1 MPLLSYN
8 NLRQVS
14 AHPSLS
20 IPHDAQFQLPDK
32 VLQFGTGALLR
43 GLPNYFIEK
52 ANQKGIFNG
61 RIVVVKSTEN
71 GDVSSLQE
79 QDNLYTLSIRG
90 IKNGQNIN
98 ENIICSAISKII
110 HANAQWSDVLN
121 SAANPSIQII
131 ISNTTEAGLQY
142 IEETLTHEPSVSF
155 PGKLTQCLYHRYV
168 KLGHAPESKI
178 VVLPTELLTDNGFIL
193 KKIIEKLILFN
204 DYPKSFGEW
213 LNEKVIFSNTLVDRI
228 VPGKLSEE
236 HQQMLLEKYGYTDSN
251 AIMCEPYALWAIEGG
266 QEVRDLLSFSSV
278 NEEIKIVPDI
288 SQFKEL
294 KLRILNGSHTL
305 LCAKAIAEG
314 FETVYLAMSDPIFR
328 KYAEELI
335 FDEIIPSLPAE
346 IKKEDKLSF
355 AKDVIDRFSNPN
367 IEHKW
372 TSIAVQYPMKLTIR
386 VLPLL
391 KSYLQTTGI
400 SPTKMVEC
408 IREVLH
414 FLLNNEDTPM
424 DNISKTAITKI
435 NLSSSSTEE
444 KVKLLLK
451 EESIWG
457 EGFYILWLDAE
468 AVSSKKEHQF

>member
-1 MPLLSYN
+1 MPLLSLKN
-8 NLRQVS
+8 VRQVS
-14 AHPSLS
+14 VHPSLS
-20 IPHDAQFQLPDK
+20 IPRDAQFQLPDK
-32 VLQFGTGALLR
+32 VLQFGTGVLLR
-43 GLPNYFIEK
+43 GLPDYFIEK
-52 ANQKGIFNG
+52 ANQQGVFNG
-61 RIVVVKSTEN
+61 RIVVVKSTDS
-71 GDVSSLQE
+71 GDVSSFQE

-90 IKNGQNIN
+90 IKNGQNID
-98 ENIICSAISKII
+98 EDIICSAISKIL
-110 HANAQWSDVLN
+110 HANSEWSDVLN
-121 SAANPSIQII
+121 YAANPSIQII

-142 IEETLTHEPSVSF
+142 VEEKLTHEPSISF

-168 KLGHAPESKI
+168 KLGYAPESKI
-178 VVLPTELLTDNGFIL
+178 VVLPTELLTNNGIIL
-193 KKIIEKLILFN
+193 KNIIEKLIHFN
-204 DYPKSFGEW
+204 DYPKSFGDW
-213 LNEKVIFSNTLVDRI
+213 INEKVIFSNTLVDRI
-228 VPGKLSEE
+228 VPGKLSNEA
-236 HQQMLLEKYGYTDSN
+236 QQILFEKYGYTDSN

-266 QEVRDLLSFSSV
+266 QEVHDLLTFSTA
-278 NEEIKIVPDI
+278 NDEIKIVPDI

-335 FDEIIPSLPAE
+335 FEEILPSLPKD
-346 IKKEDKLSF
+346 IKNEDKLSF

-391 KSYLQTTGI
+391 KSYIHTTGI
-400 SPTKMVEC
+400 SPTKMTEC
-408 IREVLH
+408 IKEALY
-414 FLLNNEDTPM
+414 FLLNNEGTQM
-424 DNISKTAITKI
+424 DDISKAAIHKI
-435 NLSSSSTEE
+435 NLSSSSTKE

-457 EGFYILWLDAE
+457 EDFTQWI
-468 AVSSKKEHQF
+468 KF

>member
-1 MPLLSYN
+1 MPLLS
-8 NLRQVS
+8 LSHIKQVS

-32 VLQFGTGALLR
+32 VLQFGTGVLLR
-43 GLPNYFIEK
+43 GLPDYFIEK

-61 RIVVVKSTEN
+61 RIVVVKSTVN
-71 GDVSSLQE
+71 GDVSSFQE

-90 IKNGQNIN
+90 IKNGQNVN
-98 ENIICSAISKII
+98 ENIICSAISKIL
-110 HANAQWSDVLN
+110 HANTQWSDVLN
-121 SAANPSIQII
+121 SAADPSIQII

-142 IEETLTHEPSVSF
+142 IEETLTHVPSLSF
-155 PGKLTQCLYHRYV
+155 PGKLTQCLYHRFI

-178 VVLPTELLTDNGFIL
+178 VVLPTELLTDNGFLL
-193 KKIIEKLILFN
+193 KQIIEKLIHFN

-213 LNEKVIFSNTLVDRI
+213 VNQKVIFCNTLVDRI
-228 VPGKLSEE
+228 VPGKLSNE
-236 HQQMLLEKYGYTDSN
+236 HQQILLEKYGYTDSN

-266 QEVRDLLSFSSV
+266 QEVRDLLSFSTV

-314 FETVYLAMSDPIFR
+314 FETVFLAMSNPIFR

-335 FDEIIPSLPAE
+335 FEEIIPSLPAE

-391 KSYLQTTGI
+391 KLYAQNTGV

-408 IREVLH
+408 IKEVLH
-414 FLLNNEDTPM
+414 FLLSNENTPM
-424 DNISKTAITKI
+424 DDISKAAINKI

-444 KVKLLLK
+444 KVKNLLMEK
-451 EESIWG
+451 TMWG
-457 EGFYILWLDAE
+457 EDFTQWI
-468 AVSSKKEHQF
+468 KF

>member
-1 MPLLSYN
+1 MPLLS
-8 NLRQVS
+8 LSHIKQVS

-32 VLQFGTGALLR
+32 VLQFGTGVLLR
-43 GLPNYFIEK
+43 GLPDYFIEK

-61 RIVVVKSTEN
+61 RIVVVKSTVN
-71 GDVSSLQE
+71 GDVSSFQE

-90 IKNGQNIN
+90 IKNGQNVN
-98 ENIICSAISKII
+98 ENIICSAISKIL
-110 HANAQWSDVLN
+110 HANTQWSDVLN
-121 SAANPSIQII
+121 SAADPSIQII

-142 IEETLTHEPSVSF
+142 VEEKLTHVPSLSF
-155 PGKLTQCLYHRYV
+155 PGKLTQCLYHRFI

-178 VVLPTELLTDNGFIL
+178 VVLPTELLTDNGFLL
-193 KKIIEKLILFN
+193 KQIIEKLIHFN

-213 LNEKVIFSNTLVDRI
+213 VNQKVIFCNTLVDRI
-228 VPGKLSEE
+228 VPGKLSNE
-236 HQQMLLEKYGYTDSN
+236 HQQILLEKYGYTDSN

-266 QEVRDLLSFSSV
+266 QEVRDLLSFSTV

-314 FETVYLAMSDPIFR
+314 FETVFLAMSNPIFR

-335 FDEIIPSLPAE
+335 FEEIIPSLPAE

-391 KSYLQTTGI
+391 KLYAQNTGV

-408 IREVLH
+408 IKEVLH
-414 FLLNNEDTPM
+414 FLLSNENTPM
-424 DNISKTAITKI
+424 DDISKAAINKI

-444 KVKLLLK
+444 KVKNLLK
-451 EESIWG
+451 EKTMWG
-457 EGFYILWLDAE
+457 EDLTQWIKF
-468 AVSSKKEHQF
+468 

>member
-1 MPLLSYN
+1 MPLLS
-8 NLRQVS
+8 LSHIKQIL

-32 VLQFGTGALLR
+32 VLQFGTGVLLR
-43 GLPNYFIEK
+43 GLPDFFIEK

-61 RIVVVKSTEN
+61 RIVVVKSTGN
-71 GDVSSLQE
+71 GDVSSFQE

-98 ENIICSAISKII
+98 ENIICSAISKIL
-110 HANAQWSDVLN
+110 HANTQWSEVLH
-121 SAANPSIQII
+121 SAANPRIQII

-142 IEETLTHEPSVSF
+142 VDEKLTHEPSISF
-155 PGKLTQCLYHRYV
+155 PGKLTQCLYHRYI

-193 KKIIEKLILFN
+193 KSIIEKLILFN

-213 LNEKVIFSNTLVDRI
+213 VNQKVIFCNTLVDRI
-228 VPGKLSEE
+228 VPGRLSNED
-236 HQQMLLEKYGYTDSN
+236 QQVLLEKYGYTDSN

-266 QEVRDLLSFSSV
+266 QEVHDLLTFSTV

-305 LCAKAIAEG
+305 LCAKAIAEA
-314 FETVYLAMSDPIFR
+314 FETVFLAMSDPIFR

-335 FDEIIPSLPAE
+335 FEEIIPSLPAE
-346 IKKEDKLSF
+346 IKNEDKLSF

-391 KSYLQTTGI
+391 KSYIQTTGV
-400 SPTKMVEC
+400 SPTKMVAC
-408 IREVLH
+408 IKEVLH
-414 FLLNNEDTPM
+414 FLLSNENTSM
-424 DNISKTAITKI
+424 DDISKDAINKI

-444 KVKLLLK
+444 KVKNLLK
-451 EESIWG
+451 DKTIWG
-457 EGFYILWLDAE
+457 EDFTQWI
-468 AVSSKKEHQF
+468 KF

>member
-1 MPLLSYN
+1 MPLLS
-8 NLRQVS
+8 LSHIKQVS

-32 VLQFGTGALLR
+32 VLQFGTGVLLR
-43 GLPNYFIEK
+43 GLPDYFIEK

-61 RIVVVKSTEN
+61 RIVVVKSTGN
-71 GDVSSLQE
+71 GDVSSFQE

-90 IKNGQNIN
+90 IKNGQNVN
-98 ENIICSAISKII
+98 ENIICSAISKIL
-110 HANAQWSDVLN
+110 HANTQWSDVLN
-121 SAANPSIQII
+121 SAADPSIQII

-142 IEETLTHEPSVSF
+142 VEEKLTHVPSLSF
-155 PGKLTQCLYHRYV
+155 PGKLTQCLYHRFF

-178 VVLPTELLTDNGFIL
+178 VVLPTELLTDNGFLL
-193 KKIIEKLILFN
+193 KHIIEKLIHFN

-213 LNEKVIFSNTLVDRI
+213 VNQKVIFCNTLVDRI
-228 VPGKLSEE
+228 VPGKLSNE
-236 HQQMLLEKYGYTDSN
+236 HQQILLEKYGYTDSN

-314 FETVYLAMSDPIFR
+314 FETVFLAMSNPIFR

-335 FDEIIPSLPAE
+335 FEEIIPSLPAE

-391 KSYLQTTGI
+391 KLYAQNTGV

-408 IREVLH
+408 IKEVLH
-414 FLLNNEDTPM
+414 FLLSNENTPM
-424 DNISKTAITKI
+424 DDISKAAINKI

-444 KVKLLLK
+444 KVKNLLK
-451 EESIWG
+451 EKTMWG
-457 EGFYILWLDAE
+457 EDLTQWIKF
-468 AVSSKKEHQF
+468 

>member
-1 MPLLSYN
+1 MPILS
-8 NLRQVS
+8 LSHIKQVS
-14 AHPSLS
+14 ADPSLS

-32 VLQFGTGALLR
+32 VLQFGTGVLLR
-43 GLPNYFIEK
+43 GLPDYFIEK

-61 RIVVVKSTEN
+61 RIVVVKSTGN
-71 GDVSSLQE
+71 GDVSSFQE

-98 ENIICSAISKII
+98 ENIICSAISKILQ
-110 HANAQWSDVLN
+110 ANTQWSDILN
-121 SAANPSIQII
+121 YAANPSIQII

-142 IEETLTHEPSVSF
+142 VEEKLTHEPSLSF
-155 PGKLTQCLYHRYV
+155 PGKLTQFLYHRYI

-193 KKIIEKLILFN
+193 KSIIEKLIHFN
-204 DYPKSFGEW
+204 NYPISFGEW
-213 LNEKVIFSNTLVDRI
+213 INQKVIFCNTLVDRI
-228 VPGKLSEE
+228 VPGKLSNE
-236 HQQMLLEKYGYTDSN
+236 HQQILLEKYGYTDSN

-266 QEVRDLLSFSSV
+266 QEVNELLTFSTV

-294 KLRILNGSHTL
+294 KLRILNGSHTF

-314 FETVYLAMSDPIFR
+314 FETVFLAMNNLMFR

-335 FDEIIPSLPAE
+335 FEEIIPSLPAE
-346 IKKEDKLSF
+346 IKNEDKVSF

-367 IEHKW
+367 IAHKW
-372 TSIAVQYPMKLTIR
+372 TSIAVQYPMKLNIR

-391 KSYLQTTGI
+391 KSYIQTTGI
-400 SPTKMVEC
+400 SPKKMVEC
-408 IREVLH
+408 IKEVLH

-424 DNISKTAITKI
+424 DDISKAAINKI
-435 NLSSSSTEE
+435 NLSSFSMEE
-444 KVKLLLK
+444 KVKLLVK
-451 EESIWG
+451 EEMIWG
-457 EGFYILWLDAE
+457 EDLTQWIKF
-468 AVSSKKEHQF
+468 

>member
-1 MPLLSYN
+1 MPLLS
-8 NLRQVS
+8 LSHIKQVS

-32 VLQFGTGALLR
+32 VLQFGTGVLLR
-43 GLPNYFIEK
+43 GLPDYFIEK

-61 RIVVVKSTEN
+61 RIVVVKSTVN
-71 GDVSSLQE
+71 GDVSSFQE

-90 IKNGQNIN
+90 IKNGQNVN
-98 ENIICSAISKII
+98 ENIICSAISKIL
-110 HANAQWSDVLN
+110 HANTQWSDVLN
-121 SAANPSIQII
+121 SAADPSIQII

-142 IEETLTHEPSVSF
+142 VEEKLTHVPSLSF
-155 PGKLTQCLYHRYV
+155 PGKLTQCLYHRFI

-178 VVLPTELLTDNGFIL
+178 VVLPTELLTDNGFLL
-193 KKIIEKLILFN
+193 KQIIEKLIHFN

-213 LNEKVIFSNTLVDRI
+213 VNQKVIFCNTLVDRI
-228 VPGKLSEE
+228 VPGKLSNE
-236 HQQMLLEKYGYTDSN
+236 HQQILLEKYGYTDSN

-266 QEVRDLLSFSSV
+266 QEVHDLLTFSTV

-305 LCAKAIAEG
+305 LCAKAITEG
-314 FETVYLAMSDPIFR
+314 FDTVYLAMSDPIFR

-335 FDEIIPSLPAE
+335 FEEIIPSLPAE

-391 KSYLQTTGI
+391 KSYIQATGV

-408 IREVLH
+408 IKEVLH
-414 FLLNNEDTPM
+414 FLLSNENTSM
-424 DNISKTAITKI
+424 DDISKAAINKI
-435 NLSSSSTEE
+435 NLSSSSAEE
-444 KVKLLLK
+444 KVKNLLK
-451 EESIWG
+451 DKTIWG
-457 EGFYILWLDAE
+457 EDFTQWI
-468 AVSSKKEHQF
+468 KF

>member
-1 MPLLSYN
+1 MPLLS
-8 NLRQVS
+8 LSHIKQVS

-32 VLQFGTGALLR
+32 VLQFGTGVLLR
-43 GLPNYFIEK
+43 GLPDYFIEK

-61 RIVVVKSTEN
+61 RIVVVKSTGN
-71 GDVSSLQE
+71 GDVSSFQE

-90 IKNGQNIN
+90 IKNGQNVN
-98 ENIICSAISKII
+98 ENIICSAISKIL
-110 HANAQWSDVLN
+110 HANTQWSDVLN
-121 SAANPSIQII
+121 SAADPSIQII

-142 IEETLTHEPSVSF
+142 VEEKLTHVPSLSF
-155 PGKLTQCLYHRYV
+155 PGKLTQCLYHRFI

-178 VVLPTELLTDNGFIL
+178 VVLPTELLTDNGFLL
-193 KKIIEKLILFN
+193 KQIIEKLIHFN

-213 LNEKVIFSNTLVDRI
+213 VNQKVIFCNTLVDRI
-228 VPGKLSEE
+228 VPGKLSNE
-236 HQQMLLEKYGYTDSN
+236 HQQILLEKYGYTDSN

-266 QEVRDLLSFSSV
+266 QEVRDLLSFSTV

-314 FETVYLAMSDPIFR
+314 FETVFLAMSNPIFR

-335 FDEIIPSLPAE
+335 FEEIIPSLPAE

-391 KSYLQTTGI
+391 KLYAQNTGV

-408 IREVLH
+408 IKEVLH
-414 FLLNNEDTPM
+414 FLLSNENTPM
-424 DNISKTAITKI
+424 DDISKAAINKI

-444 KVKLLLK
+444 KVKNLLLEK
-451 EESIWG
+451 TMWG
-457 EGFYILWLDAE
+457 EDFTQWI
-468 AVSSKKEHQF
+468 KF

>member
-1 MPLLSYN
+1 MPLLS
-8 NLRQVS
+8 LSHIEQILE
-14 AHPSLS
+14 HPSLS
-20 IPHDAQFQLPDK
+20 IPHDAQFELPDK
-32 VLQFGTGALLR
+32 VLQFGTGVLLR
-43 GLPNYFIEK
+43 GLPDYFIEK
-52 ANQKGIFNG
+52 ANQKGVFNG

-71 GDVSSLQE
+71 GDISSFQE

-98 ENIICSAISKII
+98 ENIICSAISKIL
-110 HANAQWSDVLN
+110 HANTQWSEVLH
-121 SAANPSIQII
+121 SAANPNIQII
-131 ISNTTEAGLQY
+131 ISNTTEAGLHY
-142 IEETLTHEPSVSF
+142 VEEKLTHEPSISF
-155 PGKLTQCLYHRYV
+155 PGKLTQCLYHRYI
-168 KLGHAPESKI
+168 KLGNAPESKI

-193 KKIIEKLILFN
+193 KHIIEKLIHFN

-213 LNEKVIFSNTLVDRI
+213 VNQMVIFNNTLVDRI
-228 VPGKLSEE
+228 VPGRLSNED
-236 HQQMLLEKYGYTDSN
+236 QQILFEKYGYTDSN

-266 QEVRDLLSFSSV
+266 QEVHDLLTFSTV

-305 LCAKAIAEG
+305 LCAKAITEG
-314 FETVYLAMSDPIFR
+314 FETVFLAMSNPIFR

-335 FDEIIPSLPAE
+335 FEEIIPSLPAE

-391 KSYLQTTGI
+391 KSYIQTTGV
-400 SPTKMVEC
+400 SPTKMVAC
-408 IREVLH
+408 IKEVLH
-414 FLLNNEDTPM
+414 FLLSNENTSM
-424 DNISKTAITKI
+424 DDLSKAAINKI

-444 KVKLLLK
+444 KVKNLLK
-451 EESIWG
+451 DKTIWG
-457 EGFYILWLDAE
+457 EDFTQWI
-468 AVSSKKEHQF
+468 KF

>member
-1 MPLLSYN
+1 MPLLS
-8 NLRQVS
+8 LSHIKQIL

-20 IPHDAQFQLPDK
+20 IPHYAQFQLPDK
-32 VLQFGTGALLR
+32 VLQFGTGVLLR
-43 GLPNYFIEK
+43 GLPDYFIEK

-61 RIVVVKSTEN
+61 RIVVVKSTGN
-71 GDVSSLQE
+71 GDVSSFQE

-98 ENIICSAISKII
+98 ENIICSAISKIL
-110 HANAQWSDVLN
+110 HANTQWSEVLH
-121 SAANPSIQII
+121 SAANPRIQII

-142 IEETLTHEPSVSF
+142 VEEKLTHEPSISF
-155 PGKLTQCLYHRYV
+155 PGKLTQCLYHRYI

-178 VVLPTELLTDNGFIL
+178 VILPTELLTDNGFIL
-193 KKIIEKLILFN
+193 KSIIEKLILFN

-213 LNEKVIFSNTLVDRI
+213 VNQKVIFCNTLVDRI
-228 VPGKLSEE
+228 VPGRLSNED
-236 HQQMLLEKYGYTDSN
+236 QQVLLEKYGYTDSN

-266 QEVRDLLSFSSV
+266 QEVHDLLTFSTV

-305 LCAKAIAEG
+305 LCAKAITEG
-314 FETVYLAMSDPIFR
+314 FDTVYLAMSDPIFR

-335 FDEIIPSLPAE
+335 FEEIIPSLPAE

-391 KSYLQTTGI
+391 KSYIQATGV

-408 IREVLH
+408 IKEVLH
-414 FLLNNEDTPM
+414 LLLKNE
-424 DNISKTAITKI
+424 NISMDDISKAAINKI
-435 NLSSSSTEE
+435 NLSSSSIEE
-444 KVKLLLK
+444 KVKNLLK
-451 EESIWG
+451 DKTIWG
-457 EGFYILWLDAE
+457 EELTQWIKF
-468 AVSSKKEHQF
+468 

>member
-1 MPLLSYN
+1 MPLLSLKN
-8 NLRQVS
+8 VRQVS
-14 AHPSLS
+14 VHPSLS
-20 IPHDAQFQLPDK
+20 IPRDAQFQLPDK
-32 VLQFGTGALLR
+32 VLQFGTGVLLR
-43 GLPNYFIEK
+43 GLPDYFIEK
-52 ANQKGIFNG
+52 ANQKGVFNG
-61 RIVVVKSTEN
+61 RIVVVKSTDS
-71 GDVSSLQE
+71 GDVSSFQE

-90 IKNGQNIN
+90 IKNGQNID
-98 ENIICSAISKII
+98 EDIICSAISKIL
-110 HANAQWSDVLN
+110 HANSEWSDVLN
-121 SAANPSIQII
+121 YAANPSIQII

-142 IEETLTHEPSVSF
+142 VEEKLTHEPSISF

-178 VVLPTELLTDNGFIL
+178 VVLPTELLTNNGIIL
-193 KKIIEKLILFN
+193 KNIIEKLIHFN
-204 DYPKSFGEW
+204 DYPKSFGDW
-213 LNEKVIFSNTLVDRI
+213 INEKVIFSNTLVDRI
-228 VPGKLSEE
+228 VPGKLSNEA
-236 HQQMLLEKYGYTDSN
+236 QQILFEKYGYTDSN

-266 QEVRDLLSFSSV
+266 QEVHDLLTFSSA
-278 NEEIKIVPDI
+278 NDEIKIVPDI

-314 FETVYLAMSDPIFR
+314 FETVYLAMSDPIFKR
-328 KYAEELI
+328 YAEELI
-335 FDEIIPSLPAE
+335 FEEILPSLPKD
-346 IKKEDKLSF
+346 IKNEDKLSF

-391 KSYLQTTGI
+391 KSYILTTGI

-408 IREVLH
+408 IKEALY

-424 DNISKTAITKI
+424 DDISKAAINKI

-444 KVKLLLK
+444 KLKLFLK
-451 EESIWG
+451 QETIWG
-457 EGFYILWLDAE
+457 EDFTQWI
-468 AVSSKKEHQF
+468 KF

>member
-1 MPLLSYN
+1 MPILS
-8 NLRQVS
+8 LSHIKQVS
-14 AHPSLS
+14 ADPSLS

-32 VLQFGTGALLR
+32 VLQFGTGILLR
-43 GLPNYFIEK
+43 GLPDYFIEK

-61 RIVVVKSTEN
+61 RIIVVKSTGN
-71 GDVSSLQE
+71 GDVSSFQE

-98 ENIICSAISKII
+98 ENIICSAISKILQ
-110 HANAQWSDVLN
+110 ANTQWSDILN
-121 SAANPSIQII
+121 YAANPSIQII

-142 IEETLTHEPSVSF
+142 VEEKLTHEPSLSF
-155 PGKLTQCLYHRYV
+155 PGKLTQCLYHRYI

-193 KKIIEKLILFN
+193 KSIIEKLIHFN
-204 DYPKSFGEW
+204 NYPISFGEW
-213 LNEKVIFSNTLVDRI
+213 INQKVIFCNTLVDRI
-228 VPGKLSEE
+228 VPGKLSNE
-236 HQQMLLEKYGYTDSN
+236 HQQILLEKYGYTDSN
-251 AIMCEPYALWAIEGG
+251 AIMCEPYALWAIESG
-266 QEVRDLLSFSSV
+266 QEVNELLTFSTV

-314 FETVYLAMSDPIFR
+314 FETVFLAMNNPMFR

-335 FDEIIPSLPAE
+335 FEEIIPSLPAE
-346 IKKEDKLSF
+346 IKNEDKVSF

-367 IEHKW
+367 IAHKW
-372 TSIAVQYPMKLTIR
+372 TSIAVQYPMKLNFR

-391 KSYLQTTGI
+391 KSYTQTTGI
-400 SPTKMVEC
+400 SPKKMVEC
-408 IREVLH
+408 IKEVLH

-424 DNISKTAITKI
+424 DDISKAAINKI
-435 NLSSSSTEE
+435 NLSSFSMED
-444 KVKLLLK
+444 KVKLLVK
-451 EESIWG
+451 EEMIWG
-457 EGFYILWLDAE
+457 EDLTQWIKF
-468 AVSSKKEHQF
+468 

>member
-1 MPLLSYN
+1 MPLLS
-8 NLRQVS
+8 LSHIKQVS

-32 VLQFGTGALLR
+32 VLQFGTGVLLR
-43 GLPNYFIEK
+43 GLPDYFIEK

-61 RIVVVKSTEN
+61 RIVVVKSTVN
-71 GDVSSLQE
+71 GDVSSFQE

-90 IKNGQNIN
+90 IKNGQNVN
-98 ENIICSAISKII
+98 ENIICSAISKIL
-110 HANAQWSDVLN
+110 HANTQWSDVLN
-121 SAANPSIQII
+121 SAADPSIQII

-142 IEETLTHEPSVSF
+142 VEEKLTHVPSLSF
-155 PGKLTQCLYHRYV
+155 PGKLTQCLYHRFI

-178 VVLPTELLTDNGFIL
+178 VVLPTELLTDNGFLL
-193 KKIIEKLILFN
+193 KHIIEKLIHFN

-213 LNEKVIFSNTLVDRI
+213 VNQKVIFCNTLVDRI
-228 VPGKLSEE
+228 VPGKLSNE
-236 HQQMLLEKYGYTDSN
+236 HQQILLEKYGYTDSN

-266 QEVRDLLSFSSV
+266 QEVRDLLSFSTV

-314 FETVYLAMSDPIFR
+314 FETVFLAMSNPIFR

-335 FDEIIPSLPAE
+335 FEEIIPSLPAE

-391 KSYLQTTGI
+391 KLYAQNTGV

-408 IREVLH
+408 IKEVLH
-414 FLLNNEDTPM
+414 FLLSNENTPM
-424 DNISKTAITKI
+424 DDISKAAINKI

-444 KVKLLLK
+444 KVKNLLK
-451 EESIWG
+451 EKTMWG
-457 EGFYILWLDAE
+457 EDLTQWIKF
-468 AVSSKKEHQF
+468 

>member
-1 MPLLSYN
+1 MPLLS
-8 NLRQVS
+8 LSHIKQVS

-32 VLQFGTGALLR
+32 VLQFGTGVLLR
-43 GLPNYFIEK
+43 GLPDYFIEK

-61 RIVVVKSTEN
+61 RIVVVKSTVN
-71 GDVSSLQE
+71 GDVSSFQE

-90 IKNGQNIN
+90 IKNGQNVN
-98 ENIICSAISKII
+98 ENIICSAISKIL
-110 HANAQWSDVLN
+110 HANTQWSDVLN
-121 SAANPSIQII
+121 SAADTSIQII

-142 IEETLTHEPSVSF
+142 VEEKLTHVPSLSF
-155 PGKLTQCLYHRYV
+155 PGKLTQCLYHRFI

-178 VVLPTELLTDNGFIL
+178 VVLPTELLTDNGFLL
-193 KKIIEKLILFN
+193 KQIIEKLIHFN

-213 LNEKVIFSNTLVDRI
+213 VNQKVIFCNTLVDRI
-228 VPGKLSEE
+228 VPGKLSNE
-236 HQQMLLEKYGYTDSN
+236 HQQILLEKYGYTDSN

-314 FETVYLAMSDPIFR
+314 FETVFLAMSNPIFR

-335 FDEIIPSLPAE
+335 FEEIIPSLPAE

-391 KSYLQTTGI
+391 KLYAQNTGV

-408 IREVLH
+408 IKEVLH
-414 FLLNNEDTPM
+414 FLLSNENTPM
-424 DNISKTAITKI
+424 DDISKAAINKI

-444 KVKLLLK
+444 KVKNLLMEK
-451 EESIWG
+451 TMWG
-457 EGFYILWLDAE
+457 EDFTQWI
-468 AVSSKKEHQF
+468 KF

>member
-1 MPLLSYN
+1 MPLLSLKN
-8 NLRQVS
+8 VRQVPV
-14 AHPSLS
+14 HPSLS
-20 IPHDAQFQLPDK
+20 IPRDAQFQLPDK
-32 VLQFGTGALLR
+32 VLQFGTGVLLR
-43 GLPNYFIEK
+43 GLPDYFIEK
-52 ANQKGIFNG
+52 ANQKGVFNG
-61 RIVVVKSTEN
+61 RIVVVKSTDS
-71 GDVSSLQE
+71 GDVSSFQE

-90 IKNGQNIN
+90 IKNGQNID
-98 ENIICSAISKII
+98 ENIICSAISKIL
-110 HANAQWSDVLN
+110 HANSEWSDVLN
-121 SAANPSIQII
+121 YAANPSIQII

-142 IEETLTHEPSVSF
+142 VEEKLTHEPSISF

-178 VVLPTELLTDNGFIL
+178 VVLPTELLTDNGIIL
-193 KKIIEKLILFN
+193 KNIIEKLIHFN
-204 DYPKSFGEW
+204 DYPKSFGDW
-213 LNEKVIFSNTLVDRI
+213 INEKVIFSNTLVDRI
-228 VPGKLSEE
+228 VPGKLSNEA
-236 HQQMLLEKYGYTDSN
+236 QQILFEKYGYTDSN

-266 QEVRDLLSFSSV
+266 QEVHDLLTFSTA
-278 NEEIKIVPDI
+278 NDEIKIVSDI

-335 FDEIIPSLPAE
+335 FEEILPSLSKD
-346 IKKEDKLSF
+346 IKNEDKLSF

-391 KSYLQTTGI
+391 KSYRQATGI

-408 IREVLH
+408 IKEVLY
-414 FLLNNEDTPM
+414 FLLNNEDTQI
-424 DNISKTAITKI
+424 DDISKAAINEI
-435 NLSSSSTEE
+435 NLSSSSIEE
-444 KVKLLLK
+444 KVKLFLK

-457 EGFYILWLDAE
+457 EDFTQWI
-468 AVSSKKEHQF
+468 KF

>member
-1 MPLLSYN
+1 MPLLS
-8 NLRQVS
+8 LSHIKQVS

-32 VLQFGTGALLR
+32 VLQFGTGVLLR
-43 GLPNYFIEK
+43 GLPDYFIEK

-61 RIVVVKSTEN
+61 RIVVVKSTVN
-71 GDVSSLQE
+71 GDVSSFQE

-90 IKNGQNIN
+90 IKNGQNVN
-98 ENIICSAISKII
+98 ENIICSAISKIL
-110 HANAQWSDVLN
+110 HANTQWSDVLN
-121 SAANPSIQII
+121 SAADPSIQII

-142 IEETLTHEPSVSF
+142 VEEKLTHVPSLSF
-155 PGKLTQCLYHRYV
+155 PGKLTQCLYHRFI

-178 VVLPTELLTDNGFIL
+178 VVLPTELLTDNGFLL
-193 KKIIEKLILFN
+193 KQIIEKLIHFN

-213 LNEKVIFSNTLVDRI
+213 VNQKVIFCNTLVDRI
-228 VPGKLSEE
+228 VPGKLSNE
-236 HQQMLLEKYGYTDSN
+236 HQQILLEKYGYTDSN

-314 FETVYLAMSDPIFR
+314 FETVFLAMSNPIFR

-335 FDEIIPSLPAE
+335 FEEIIPSLPAE

-391 KSYLQTTGI
+391 KLYAQNTGV

-408 IREVLH
+408 IKEVLH
-414 FLLNNEDTPM
+414 FLLSNENTPM
-424 DNISKTAITKI
+424 DDISKAAINKI

-444 KVKLLLK
+444 KVKNVLK
-451 EESIWG
+451 EKTIWG
-457 EGFYILWLDAE
+457 EDFTQWI
-468 AVSSKKEHQF
+468 KF

>member
-1 MPLLSYN
+1 MPLLS
-8 NLRQVS
+8 LSHIKQVS

-32 VLQFGTGALLR
+32 VLQFGTGVLLR
-43 GLPNYFIEK
+43 GLPDYFIEK

-61 RIVVVKSTEN
+61 RIVVVKSTVN
-71 GDVSSLQE
+71 GDVSSFQE

-90 IKNGQNIN
+90 IKNGQNVN
-98 ENIICSAISKII
+98 ENIICSAISKIL
-110 HANAQWSDVLN
+110 HANTQWSDVLN
-121 SAANPSIQII
+121 SAADPSIQII

-142 IEETLTHEPSVSF
+142 VEEKLTHVPSLSF
-155 PGKLTQCLYHRYV
+155 PGKLTQCLYHRFI

-178 VVLPTELLTDNGFIL
+178 VVLPTELLTDNGFLL
-193 KKIIEKLILFN
+193 KQIIEKLIHFN

-213 LNEKVIFSNTLVDRI
+213 VNQKVIFCNTLVDRI
-228 VPGKLSEE
+228 VPGKLSNE
-236 HQQMLLEKYGYTDSN
+236 HQQILLEKYGYTDSN

-314 FETVYLAMSDPIFR
+314 FETVFLAMSNPIFR

-335 FDEIIPSLPAE
+335 FEEIIPSLPAE

-391 KSYLQTTGI
+391 KLYAQNTGV

-408 IREVLH
+408 IKEVLH
-414 FLLNNEDTPM
+414 FLLSNENTPM
-424 DNISKTAITKI
+424 DDISKAAINKI

-444 KVKLLLK
+444 KVKNVLK
-451 EESIWG
+451 EKTMWG
-457 EGFYILWLDAE
+457 EDLTQWIKF
-468 AVSSKKEHQF
+468 